1 MAKRYHRLR
10 AEWIESQG
18 GKCVLCSSVE
28 DLEIDHV
35 DRATKSFD
43 IARIWSR
50 SKIVR
55 ETELAKCQVLCKKCH
70 LKKTTAEN
78 LAIGNHCTKSHDYRK
93 KCRCLGCREWVHS
106 YRFHLEQKAREEDAV
121 EEVPLEEL
129 AYMVGMEEF

>member
-1 MAKRYHRLR
+1 MLERYHRLR

-55 ETELAKCQVLCKKCH
+55 ETE
-70 LKKTTAEN
+70 
-78 LAIGNHCTKSHDYRK
+78 
-93 KCRCLGCREWVHS
+93 W
-106 YRFHLEQKAREEDAV
+106 
-121 EEVPLEEL
+121 
-129 AYMVGMEEF
+129 